1 MTTTP
6 RIPAAPIT
14 GLYGAL
20 VKKFAARMFGSV
32 PESIGVMW
40 HHLPALKASM
50 AYGQKLQK
58 WDACDETLKTYAHM
72 AVASLVGCS
81 WCLDFNY
88 FMAKDKGLDLDKARE
103 VPRWRDSE
111 VFTPLERQ
119 VMEYAEAASQTPPTV
134 TDEMVEPLLA
144 ALGPA
149 GLLELTSVIG
159 FANMTTRSNTALGI
173 ESEGF
178 ASACGMRPLAQPGPS
193 AAVGSRA

>member
-1 MTTTP
+1 MTSTA

-20 VKKFAARMFGSV
+20 VKKFAGKMFGSV
-32 PESIGVMW
+32 PESIGVLW
-40 HHLPALKASM
+40 HHQPALKASM

-58 WDACDETLKTYAHM
+58 WDTCDETLKTYAHM

-88 FMAKDKGLDLDKARE
+88 FMAKDKGLDLDKARQ
-103 VPRWRDSE
+103 VPNWRAAT
-111 VFTPLERQ
+111 VFSPLERQ

-134 TDEMVEPLLA
+134 TDEMVAPLLA

-149 GLLELTSVIG
+149 GLIELTNVIG
-159 FANMTTRSNTALGI
+159 FANLTTRSNTALGI

-178 ASACGMRPLAQPGPS
+178 ASACGLAPLAERPT
-193 AAVGSRA
+193 VGSPA